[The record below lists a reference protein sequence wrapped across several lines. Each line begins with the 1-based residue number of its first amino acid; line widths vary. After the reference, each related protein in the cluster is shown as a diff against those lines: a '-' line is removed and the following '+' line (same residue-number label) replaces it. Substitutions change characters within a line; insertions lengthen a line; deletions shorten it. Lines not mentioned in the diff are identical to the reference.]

1 MIKNQ
6 HLRWNSLRSEWVFYS
21 PVRQERTFLPQA
33 SNCPLCPS
41 QKDGMKT
48 DIPVSDY
55 EIAVFDNRF
64 SALSFNPPEIAS
76 EVGQKLILHMVHVKL
91 YLTHQ
96 TII

>member
-1 MIKNQ
+1 MNGVLFSCQTK
-6 HLRWNSLRSEWVFYS
+6 
-21 PVRQERTFLPQA
+21 RTFLPNA

-64 SALSFNPPEIAS
+64 SAL
-76 EVGQKLILHMVHVKL
+76 VLI
-91 YLTHQ
+91 HQ
-96 TII
+96 NKI